1 MGSSGAARSRAHA
14 AALRFLSDEGV
25 AAVTAAADP
34 DDTGID
40 TVAAIVGGVARRY
53 TSGVD
58 LIADPEVD
66 AVAVVTPTRFHR
78 DLILATAAAGKPL
91 FAEKPLAPSFAV
103 VREIADAIRAAGIPT
118 QVGFQSRFHPIIRQV
133 RSWLTDAEFG
143 APMAYVLR
151 DDQFWPT
158 GAIVDGHTS
167 WRSDRS
173 VAGGGAL
180 LEHSIHSCDLACWL
194 FGPVQRVSAVT
205 RRVFGFDVEDV
216 AVATIEHASGVV
228 GSITSVFNGVRDREE
243 RRLEVFFETAALE
256 ATTDFVIGAPE
267 DSLLVKRDRVPVEH
281 VDVTALRRATF
292 AADGLD
298 PDREYFVYQYLAY
311 RAFAAA
317 LRSQATPS
325 PTIDDAVHAHEVV
338 EAGYRS
344 AERGAPVTIAS
355 LTA

>member
-1 MGSSGAARSRAHA
+1 MRSRLLAVRAGAAGLGRHA
-14 AALRFLSDEGV
+14 
-25 AAVTAAADP
+25 
-34 DDTGID
+34 
-40 TVAAIVGGVARRY
+40 
-53 TSGVD
+53 
-58 LIADPEVD
+58 
-66 AVAVVTPTRFHR
+66 TR
-78 DLILATAAAGKPL
+78 
-91 FAEKPLAPSFAV
+91 V
-103 VREIADAIRAAGIPT
+103 
-118 QVGFQSRFHPIIRQV
+118 
-133 RSWLTDAEFG
+133 
-143 APMAYVLR
+143 
-151 DDQFWPT
+151 
-158 GAIVDGHTS
+158 
-167 WRSDRS
+167 
-173 VAGGGAL
+173 
-180 LEHSIHSCDLACWL
+180 
-194 FGPVQRVSAVT
+194 
-205 RRVFGFDVEDV
+205 GFDVEDV

-311 RAFAAA
+311 RAFAVA

-344 AERGAPVTIAS
+344 AERGAPVTIAEPDRLRRGRGAGHGS
-355 LTA
+355 RGRGRGRVPADDVALHRQVPPPMVSAGENKNP